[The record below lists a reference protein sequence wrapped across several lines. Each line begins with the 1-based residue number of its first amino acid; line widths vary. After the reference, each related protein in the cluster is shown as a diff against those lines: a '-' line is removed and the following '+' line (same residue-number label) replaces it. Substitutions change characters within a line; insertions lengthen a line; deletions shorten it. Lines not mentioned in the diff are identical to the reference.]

1 MPRFA
6 FSTFVKMAL
15 LPSHELSSE
24 LEKYSK
30 KGSGYDF
37 YRTLRAASKRFAGDG
52 QDFPTAVEAIAALK
66 TGPER
71 AHNLAAATSLK
82 DWISKKKPK
91 LYPPP
96 EAKIYQGPKKK
107 FEIRIEPEF
116 TMEFDGALWLVHVF
130 NSQKLRVTPTAAEPA
145 LHLLKRKYADTEY
158 GNYSPGILDLGAK
171 RLVGKVWNSNRAAK
185 NFSHLVDDITRRLED

>member
-37 YRTLRAASKRFAGDG
+37 YRTLRSASKKFAGDG
-52 QDFPTAVEAIAALK
+52 IDFANAVQEIASLK
-66 TGPER
+66 SGPER
-71 AHNLAAATSLK
+71 DHNLAAANSLK
-82 DWISKKKPK
+82 EWIAKKKPT
-91 LYPPP
+91 LHAPPP
-96 EAKIYQGPKKK
+96 VKIYQSPHKK

-116 TMEFDGALWLVHVF
+116 SMEHEGILWIVQIF
-130 NSQKLRVTPTAAEPA
+130 NSQKLKITPTSAEPA
-145 LHLLKRKYADTEY
+145 LHLLKRKYSDSEY
-158 GNYSPGILDLGAK
+158 GNYSPGILDLGSK
-171 RLVGKVWNSNRAAK
+171 KFIGKHWNPNRAAK
-185 NFSHLVDDITRRLED
+185 NFSHLTDDICRRLEE